1 MTYIN
6 YNYAANLA
14 ANAIGRNDRAL
25 DSAMN
30 RISTGSRVG
39 NGNSELGMFGQ
50 YIDYKTDAVV
60 ARQGVESLNRGLA
73 QMKLIESQATV
84 LSEIMVRMH
93 ELASVASSVDI
104 KTTDRY
110 ALDGEFRALGI
121 EANRITAETMWN
133 GTAVMT
139 GTDITID
146 TLIGGASNTGV
157 VLAMDDFRFNSNA
170 ANGAGIAS
178 GAVSAAAAAS
188 AGGADA
194 AIDVG
199 IATAQQTAAA
209 TPVPLTGFSTITTAA
224 EATLVLAQLDALTP
238 TYAGAVSRLG
248 GQVRAVEFAADA
260 MAATAVSMEAAT
272 AGIRDADYAVETAKL
287 ASAQV
292 ISQAATAMVAQANAR
307 STSVLALLQ

>member
-50 YIDYKTDAVV
+50 YIEFKSDAVV

-84 LSEIMVRMH
+84 LSEILVRMH
-93 ELASVASSVDI
+93 ELASVASNVDI
-104 KTTDRY
+104 RSTDRY
-110 ALDGEFRALGI
+110 ALDGEFMALGV
-121 EANRITAETMWN
+121 EANRITTETTWN
-133 GTAVMT
+133 GSTIMQ

-146 TLIGGASNTGV
+146 TLTGGGV
-157 VLAMDDFRFNSNA
+157 ILELDDFRFDQNA
-170 ANGAGIAS
+170 ANGDGIAS
-178 GAVSAAAAAS
+178 GAVAAATAAS
-188 AGGADA
+188 AAGTTA
-194 AIDVG
+194 AINVN
-199 IATAQQTAAA
+199 TTTAAA
-209 TPVPLTGFSTITTAA
+209 TPVPKTGLTTITTQATAA
-224 EATLVLAQLDALTP
+224 LALAQLDIRVP

-248 GQVRAVEFAADA
+248 GQIRTVEFAADA
-260 MAATAVSMEAAT
+260 LAATAVAMEAAT

>member
-50 YIDYKTDAVV
+50 YIEFKSDAIV

-73 QMKLIESQATV
+73 QLKLIESQATV
-84 LSEIMVRMH
+84 LAEILVRMH
-93 ELASVASSVDI
+93 ELASVASNADI
-104 KTTDRY
+104 KSTDRY
-110 ALDGEFRALGI
+110 ALDGEFRALGV
-121 EANRITAETMWN
+121 EANRITTETTWE
-133 GTAVMT
+133 GTAIMQ

-146 TLIGGASNTGV
+146 TLTGGGV
-157 VLAMDDFRFNSNA
+157 VLEMDDFQFDSNA
-170 ANGAGIAS
+170 ANGDGIAS
-178 GAVSAAAAAS
+178 GAVAAATAAS
-188 AGGADA
+188 AAGATA
-194 AIDVG
+194 AINVN
-199 IATAQQTAAA
+199 TTTAAA
-209 TPVPLTGFSTITTAA
+209 TPVPKTGLTTITTAA
-224 EATLVLAQLDALTP
+224 TAALALAQLDVRVP

-248 GQVRAVEFAADA
+248 GQVRTVEFAADA
-260 MAATAVSMEAAT
+260 LAATAVSMEAAT

>member
-50 YIDYKTDAVV
+50 YIEFKSDAIV

-73 QMKLIESQATV
+73 QLKLIESQATV
-84 LSEIMVRMH
+84 LSEILVRMH
-93 ELASVASSVDI
+93 ELASVASNADI
-104 KTTDRY
+104 KSTDRY
-110 ALDGEFRALGI
+110 ALDGEFRALGV
-121 EANRITAETMWN
+121 EANRITTETTWE
-133 GTAVMT
+133 GTAIMQ

-146 TLIGGASNTGV
+146 TLTGGGV
-157 VLAMDDFRFNSNA
+157 VLEMDDFQFDSNA
-170 ANGAGIAS
+170 ANGDGIAS
-178 GAVSAAAAAS
+178 GAVAAATAAS
-188 AGGADA
+188 AAGATA
-194 AIDVG
+194 AINVN
-199 IATAQQTAAA
+199 TTTAAA
-209 TPVPLTGFSTITTAA
+209 TPVPKTGLTTITTAA
-224 EATLVLAQLDALTP
+224 TAALALAQLDVRVP

-248 GQVRAVEFAADA
+248 GQVRTVEFAADA
-260 MAATAVSMEAAT
+260 LAATAVSMEAAT

>member
-50 YIDYKTDAVV
+50 YIEFKSDAVV

-84 LSEIMVRMH
+84 LSEILVRMH
-93 ELASVASSVDI
+93 ELASVASNVDI
-104 KTTDRY
+104 RSTDRY
-110 ALDGEFRALGI
+110 ALDGEFMALGI
-121 EANRITAETMWN
+121 EANRITTETTWN

-146 TLIGGASNTGV
+146 TLTGSGV
-157 VLAMDDFRFNSNA
+157 VLEMDDFQFDSNA
-170 ANGAGIAS
+170 ANGDGIAS
-178 GAVSAAAAAS
+178 GAVLAATAAS
-188 AGGADA
+188 AAGATA
-194 AIDVG
+194 AINVN
-199 IATAQQTAAA
+199 TTTAAA
-209 TPVPLTGFSTITTAA
+209 TPVPKTGLTTITTAA
-224 EATLVLAQLDALTP
+224 TATLALAQLDVRVP

-248 GQVRAVEFAADA
+248 GQIRAVEFAADA
-260 MAATAVSMEAAT
+260 LAATAVSMEAAT

>member
-50 YIDYKTDAVV
+50 YIEFKSDAVV

-73 QMKLIESQATV
+73 QLKLIESQATV
-84 LSEIMVRMH
+84 LAEILVRMH
-93 ELASVASSVDI
+93 ELASVASNADI
-104 KTTDRY
+104 KSTDRY
-110 ALDGEFRALGI
+110 ALDGEFRALGV
-121 EANRITAETMWN
+121 EANRITTETTWE
-133 GTAVMT
+133 GTAIMT

-146 TLIGGASNTGV
+146 TLTGTGV
-157 VLAMDDFRFNSNA
+157 VLEMDDFQFDSNA
-170 ANGAGIAS
+170 ANGDGIAS
-178 GAVSAAAAAS
+178 GAVAAATAAS
-188 AGGADA
+188 AAGATA
-194 AIDVG
+194 AINVN
-199 IATAQQTAAA
+199 TTTAAA
-209 TPVPLTGFSTITTAA
+209 TPVPKTGLTTITTAA
-224 EATLVLAQLDALTP
+224 TAALALAQLDVRVP

-248 GQVRAVEFAADA
+248 GQVRTVEFAADA
-260 MAATAVSMEAAT
+260 LAATAVSMEAAT

>member
-50 YIDYKTDAVV
+50 YIEFKSDAVV

-84 LSEIMVRMH
+84 LSEILVRMH
-93 ELASVASSVDI
+93 ELASVASNVDI
-104 KTTDRY
+104 RSTDRY
-110 ALDGEFRALGI
+110 ALDGEFRALGV
-121 EANRITAETMWN
+121 EANRITTETTWN
-133 GTAVMT
+133 GSTIMQ

-146 TLIGGASNTGV
+146 TLTGGGV
-157 VLAMDDFRFNSNA
+157 ILELDDFRFDQNA
-170 ANGAGIAS
+170 ANGDGIAS
-178 GAVSAAAAAS
+178 GAVLAATAAS
-188 AGGADA
+188 AAGTTA
-194 AIDVG
+194 AINVN
-199 IATAQQTAAA
+199 TTTAAA
-209 TPVPLTGFSTITTAA
+209 TPVPKTGLTTITTQATAA
-224 EATLVLAQLDALTP
+224 LALAQLDIRVP

-248 GQVRAVEFAADA
+248 GQIRTVEFAADA
-260 MAATAVSMEAAT
+260 LAATAVAMEAAT

>member
-6 YNYAANLA
+6 YNFAANLA

-50 YIDYKTDAVV
+50 YIEFKSDAIV

-73 QMKLIESQATV
+73 QLKLIESQATV
-84 LSEIMVRMH
+84 LAEILVRMH
-93 ELASVASSVDI
+93 ELASVASNADI
-104 KTTDRY
+104 KSTDRY
-110 ALDGEFRALGI
+110 ALDGEFRALGV
-121 EANRITAETMWN
+121 EANRITTETTWE
-133 GTAVMT
+133 GTAIMQ

-146 TLIGGASNTGV
+146 TLTGSGV
-157 VLAMDDFRFNSNA
+157 VLEMDDFQFDSNA
-170 ANGAGIAS
+170 ANGDGIAS
-178 GAVSAAAAAS
+178 GAVAAATAAS
-188 AGGADA
+188 AAGATA
-194 AIDVG
+194 AINVN
-199 IATAQQTAAA
+199 TTTAAA
-209 TPVPLTGFSTITTAA
+209 TPVPKTGLTTITTAA
-224 EATLVLAQLDALTP
+224 TAALALAQLDVRVP

-248 GQVRAVEFAADA
+248 GQVRTVEFAADA
-260 MAATAVSMEAAT
+260 LAATAVSMEAAT

>member
-50 YIDYKTDAVV
+50 YIEFKSDAIV

-73 QMKLIESQATV
+73 QLKLIESQATV
-84 LSEIMVRMH
+84 LAEILVRMH
-93 ELASVASSVDI
+93 ELASVASNADI
-104 KTTDRY
+104 KSTDRY
-110 ALDGEFRALGI
+110 ALDGEFRALGV
-121 EANRITAETMWN
+121 EANRITTETTWE

-146 TLIGGASNTGV
+146 TLTGAGV
-157 VLAMDDFRFNSNA
+157 VLVMDDFQFNSNA
-170 ANGAGIAS
+170 ANGDGIAS
-178 GAVSAAAAAS
+178 GAVLAATAAS
-188 AGGADA
+188 AAGATA
-194 AIDVG
+194 AINVN
-199 IATAQQTAAA
+199 TTTAAA
-209 TPVPLTGFSTITTAA
+209 TPVPETGFTTITTAA
-224 EATLVLAQLDALTP
+224 TAALALAQLDVRVP

-248 GQVRAVEFAADA
+248 GQVRTVEFAADA
-260 MAATAVSMEAAT
+260 LAATAVSMEAAT

>member
-50 YIDYKTDAVV
+50 YIEFKSDAIV

-73 QMKLIESQATV
+73 QLKLIESQATV
-84 LSEIMVRMH
+84 LAEILVRMH
-93 ELASVASSVDI
+93 ELASVASNADI
-104 KTTDRY
+104 KSTDRY
-110 ALDGEFRALGI
+110 ALDGEFRALGV
-121 EANRITAETMWN
+121 EANRITTETTWE
-133 GTAVMT
+133 GTAIMQ

-146 TLIGGASNTGV
+146 TLTGSGV
-157 VLAMDDFRFNSNA
+157 VLEMDDFQFDSNA
-170 ANGAGIAS
+170 ANGDGIAS
-178 GAVSAAAAAS
+178 GAVAAATAAS
-188 AGGADA
+188 AAGATA
-194 AIDVG
+194 AINVN
-199 IATAQQTAAA
+199 TTTAAA
-209 TPVPLTGFSTITTAA
+209 TPVPKTGLTTITTAA
-224 EATLVLAQLDALTP
+224 TAALALAQLDVRVP

-248 GQVRAVEFAADA
+248 GQVRTVEFAADA
-260 MAATAVSMEAAT
+260 LAATAVSMEAAT

>member
-50 YIDYKTDAVV
+50 YIEFKSDAVV

-73 QMKLIESQATV
+73 QLKLIESQATV
-84 LSEIMVRMH
+84 LAEILVRMH
-93 ELASVASSVDI
+93 ELASVASNADI
-104 KTTDRY
+104 KSTDRY
-110 ALDGEFRALGI
+110 ALDGEFRALGV
-121 EANRITAETMWN
+121 EANRITTETTWE

-146 TLIGGASNTGV
+146 TLTGAGV
-157 VLAMDDFRFNSNA
+157 VLVMDDFQFNSNA
-170 ANGAGIAS
+170 ANGDGIAS
-178 GAVSAAAAAS
+178 GAVLAATAAS
-188 AGGADA
+188 AAGATG

-199 IATAQQTAAA
+199 LAAGTTTAAA
-209 TPVPLTGFSTITTAA
+209 TPVPETGFTTITTAA
-224 EATLVLAQLDALTP
+224 TAALALAQLDVRVP

-248 GQVRAVEFAADA
+248 GQVRTVEFAADA
-260 MAATAVSMEAAT
+260 LAATAVSMEAAT

>member
-50 YIDYKTDAVV
+50 YIEFKSDAIV

-73 QMKLIESQATV
+73 QIKLIESQATV
-84 LSEIMVRMH
+84 LSEILVRMH
-93 ELASVASSVDI
+93 ELASVASNADI
-104 KTTDRY
+104 KSTDRY
-110 ALDGEFRALGI
+110 ALDGEFRALGV
-121 EANRITAETMWN
+121 EANRITTETTWE
-133 GTAVMT
+133 GTAIMT

-146 TLIGGASNTGV
+146 TLTGSGV
-157 VLAMDDFRFNSNA
+157 VLEMDDFRFDANA
-170 ANGAGIAS
+170 ANGDGIAS
-178 GAVSAAAAAS
+178 GAVAAATAAS
-188 AGGADA
+188 AAGATA
-194 AIDVG
+194 AINVN
-199 IATAQQTAAA
+199 TTTAAA
-209 TPVPLTGFSTITTAA
+209 TPVPKTGLTTITTAA
-224 EATLVLAQLDALTP
+224 TAALALAQLDVRVP

-248 GQVRAVEFAADA
+248 GQVRTVEFAADA
-260 MAATAVSMEAAT
+260 LAATAVSMEAAT

>member
-50 YIDYKTDAVV
+50 YIEFKSDAIV

-73 QMKLIESQATV
+73 QLKLIESQATV
-84 LSEIMVRMH
+84 LAEILVRMH
-93 ELASVASSVDI
+93 ELASVASNVDI
-104 KTTDRY
+104 KSTDRY
-110 ALDGEFRALGI
+110 ALDGEFRALGV
-121 EANRITAETMWN
+121 EANRITTETTWE
-133 GTAVMT
+133 GTAIMT

-146 TLIGGASNTGV
+146 TLTGAGV
-157 VLAMDDFRFNSNA
+157 VLEMDDFQFDSNA
-170 ANGAGIAS
+170 ANGDGIAS
-178 GAVSAAAAAS
+178 GAVLAATAAS
-188 AGGADA
+188 AAGATA
-194 AIDVG
+194 AINVN
-199 IATAQQTAAA
+199 TTTAAA
-209 TPVPLTGFSTITTAA
+209 TPVPETGFTTITTAA
-224 EATLVLAQLDALTP
+224 TAALALAQLDVRVP

-248 GQVRAVEFAADA
+248 GQVRTVEFAADA
-260 MAATAVSMEAAT
+260 LAATAVSMEAAT

>member
-50 YIDYKTDAVV
+50 YIEFKSDAIV

-73 QMKLIESQATV
+73 QLKLIESQATV
-84 LSEIMVRMH
+84 LSEILVRMH
-93 ELASVASSVDI
+93 ELASVASNADI
-104 KTTDRY
+104 KSTDRY
-110 ALDGEFRALGI
+110 ALDGEFRALGE
-121 EANRITAETMWN
+121 EANRITTETTWE
-133 GTAVMT
+133 GTAIMT

-146 TLIGGASNTGV
+146 TLTGTGV
-157 VLAMDDFRFNSNA
+157 VLEMDDFQFDSNA
-170 ANGAGIAS
+170 ANGDGIAS
-178 GAVSAAAAAS
+178 GAVLAATAAS
-188 AGGADA
+188 AAGATA
-194 AIDVG
+194 AIDVNQ
-199 IATAQQTAAA
+199 TTAAA
-209 TPVPLTGFSTITTAA
+209 TPVPKTGFTTITTAA
-224 EATLVLAQLDALTP
+224 TAALALAQLDVRVP

-248 GQVRAVEFAADA
+248 GQVRTVEFAADA
-260 MAATAVSMEAAT
+260 LAATAVSMEAAT

>member
-50 YIDYKTDAVV
+50 YIEFKSDAIV

-73 QMKLIESQATV
+73 QLKLIESQATV
-84 LSEIMVRMH
+84 LAEILVRMH
-93 ELASVASSVDI
+93 ELASVASNADI
-104 KTTDRY
+104 KSTDRY
-110 ALDGEFRALGI
+110 ALDGEFRALGV
-121 EANRITAETMWN
+121 EANRITTETTWE
-133 GTAVMT
+133 GTAIMQ

-146 TLIGGASNTGV
+146 TLTGGGV
-157 VLAMDDFRFNSNA
+157 VLEMDDFQFDSNA
-170 ANGAGIAS
+170 ANGDGIAS
-178 GAVSAAAAAS
+178 GAVAAATAAS
-188 AGGADA
+188 AAGATA
-194 AIDVG
+194 AINVN
-199 IATAQQTAAA
+199 TTTAAA
-209 TPVPLTGFSTITTAA
+209 TPVPKTGLTTITTAA
-224 EATLVLAQLDALTP
+224 TAALALAQLDVRVP

-248 GQVRAVEFAADA
+248 GQVRTVEFAADA
-260 MAATAVSMEAAT
+260 LAATAVSMEAAT

-292 ISQAATAMVAQANAR
+292 ISQAATAMAAQANAR